1 MCILCQQ
8 GQLQDH
14 YRFGARA
21 RSRRNFLKG
30 VAASGA
36 VAAGLGL
43 FAPRRAL
50 ADSDPPGGTGRPGRR
65 YVIKGGS
72 VMTMDGGEFAQAD
85 VVVEGTKIVAV
96 GPGVGEGVSG
106 EVIDAT
112 GRIVM
117 PGFIDTH
124 HHQFETAL
132 RGFLADGVLINDGD
146 SASGPKGSLG
156 EDNYAYFEQILLG
169 FAPIYRPQD
178 VYINELF
185 GALSQLDDGVTTVH
199 DVSQIH
205 HTPQHS
211 DAAIQALFDS
221 GKRAAFGYF
230 EGAGEKVANLTAA
243 QGGSQA
249 LFGVVASPGYAYP
262 NDATRIYNEFFS
274 GQSVAPTVV
283 TGMGSNRSY
292 SGGLGRIAP
301 SYDKLVTMIMG
312 GEVYLSDAV
321 TEASW
326 KIGRQLGLQIAAHIL
341 SPFDIRP
348 SFDLLAQ
355 GRGGSTNGVN
365 GGPGDTGIGPDN
377 LFIHMT
383 GMSDAAWQVVKAQGA
398 QVSLAVPIEMN
409 MRHGMP
415 PILKLQSLGMEP
427 SLSVDVECTL
437 TADFFT
443 QMRSAM
449 NQQRTIVNQ
458 MTLDTQGNAA
468 LAGQAAS
475 LPNPLDWGLPEDQNA
490 LDAQPIFTPG
500 APPGWPQYP
509 NGQIP
514 APLTTRDV
522 LRFATINGAKGLG
535 LDGKVGTLTRGKEA
549 DIIILDASRI
559 NVAPLNNVPGTV
571 VSLMDRT
578 NVETV
583 IVAGKIRKWKGQLLD
598 NATGRALDLRSLRA
612 QLEASRDY
620 IFAHAFNNAAANG
633 IATVT
638 GVPKNLFGGQ

>member
-1 MCILCQQ
+1 MCILCKAGMLRRHF
-8 GQLQDH
+8 GQTP
-14 YRFGARA
+14 GAGP
-21 RSRRNFLKG
+21 RSTRRSFMAG
-30 VAASGA
+30 AA
-36 VAAGLGL
+36 AAGLGL
-43 FAPRRAL
+43 FALRPAT
-50 ADSDPPGGTGRPGRR
+50 AQVGMPPAGTGSVGRR

-72 VMTMDGGEFAQAD
+72 VMTMDGGEFAEAD
-85 VVVEGTKIVAV
+85 VVVEGSKIVAV
-96 GPGVGEGVSG
+96 GPGLGEGVGG

-146 SASGPKGSLG
+146 GAPGPNGSLG
-156 EDNYAYFEQILLG
+156 EGNYAYFEQILLG

-221 GKRAAFGYF
+221 GRRAAFGYF
-230 EGAGEKVANLTAA
+230 EGAGEKVANLTPT
-243 QGGSQA
+243 QGGRQA

-262 NDATRIYNEFFS
+262 NDATRIYGEFFS
-274 GQSVAPTVV
+274 GQSVGPTVV
-283 TGMGSNRSY
+283 TGLGSNRSY
-292 SGGLGRIAP
+292 SGGLGRISP

-326 KIGRQLGLQIAAHIL
+326 TIGRQLGLQIAAHIL

-355 GRGGSTNGVN
+355 GIGGSTNGVN
-365 GGPGDTGIGPDN
+365 GGPGNTGIGPDN

-383 GMSDAAWQVVKAQGA
+383 GMSDAAWQVVKMQGA

-415 PILKLQSLGMEP
+415 PILKLQGLDMEP

-468 LAGQAAS
+468 AAGQAAS
-475 LPNPLDWGLPEDQNA
+475 LPNALDWGLPEAQNA

-500 APPGWPQYP
+500 APPSWPQYP

-522 LRFATINGAKGLG
+522 LRFATINGAKALR
-535 LDGKVGTLTRGKEA
+535 LDDRTGSITVGKEA
-549 DIIILDASRI
+549 DIIILDATRI

-598 NATGRALDLRSLRA
+598 NSTGGALDLRSLRA

-620 IFAHAFNNAAANG
+620 IFAHAFNNASANG
-633 IATVT
+633 IATMT